1 MSVKRN
7 CPRLEAYEALN
18 EYKETFREKQEK
30 KRRKALSERAAIDD
44 KLYDIK
50 EKRYTTKKAYSEF
63 CSRLKNELFTDALKG
78 VYISALR
85 ETVDL
90 TENGVFLAN
99 NIVENF
105 VKESGGADE
114 IMRKIKGKTYALD
127 FLVSVVE
134 GTYESILEDV
144 DKENPE
150 SFEAS
155 EEKKDEMFND
165 MSKDEDITNAVNVIA
180 KRVTDAE
187 EEFIK
192 KNNEDK
198 EALKDLADKFSERIK
213 KVEDDETS
221 TDASTDD
228 TDTSDSSTD
237 NVPDNTEADEE
248 VPDSENTDT
257 EGEDTNTD
265 EPSEDDSASSDT
277 TTDDSSKTDDTDTSE
292 KDETV
297 KQESVLLIK
306 AINERREKRPRNVLE
321 QVVINFTE
329 SVLKSEDLREEYI
342 EDGKLDM
349 ASIIESSKCIYGFLE
364 AVNTLQIHKVDADYI
379 QDALENM

>member
-1 MSVKRN
+1 MSIKRN

-18 EYKETFREKQEK
+18 EYRETFREKQEK
-30 KRRKALSERAAIDD
+30 KRQKALNERVAIDN
-44 KLYDIK
+44 KLYSIK

-114 IMRKIKGKTYALD
+114 IIRKIEGKTYALD

-155 EEKKDEMFND
+155 EEKKDEMFAD

-213 KVEDDETS
+213 KVEDDGTS
-221 TDASTDD
+221 TNTSTDD

-237 NVPDNTEADEE
+237 NVPDSTEADEE
-248 VPDSENTDT
+248 VPDSDNAEGENTS
-257 EGEDTNTD
+257 TD
-265 EPSEDDSASSDT
+265 EPTEDGSASADT
-277 TTDDSSKTDDTDTSE
+277 STDANSKTDDADTSE

-306 AINERREKRPRNVLE
+306 AINDRREKRPRNVFE